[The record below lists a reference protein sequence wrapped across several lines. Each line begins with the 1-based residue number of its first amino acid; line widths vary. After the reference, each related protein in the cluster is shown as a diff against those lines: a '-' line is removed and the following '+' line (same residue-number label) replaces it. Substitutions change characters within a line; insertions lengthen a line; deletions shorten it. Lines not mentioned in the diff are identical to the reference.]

1 MRPLSIGA
9 ALFAIAAAAVSAQE
23 KPDEILNALKDRAVV
38 IEVTARIR
46 QGQGENE
53 SAAWNSES
61 SKVTLPGRPV
71 TIKLVGSNVV
81 IAAQFTPYKKED
93 GRNILVAQGQV
104 WVSTKDQGILYYTTM
119 QTIPLEY
126 GERVYFFPLGQK
138 QNDSGARIEVQIIL
152 RPYTPDDAAK
162 IQQGGGP
169 KDAPGASAATA
180 PAAAPERK
188 QAE

>member
-1 MRPLSIGA
+1 MRSLSIGA
-9 ALFAIAAAAVSAQE
+9 ALLAIAAAAVSAQE
-23 KPDEILNALKDRAVV
+23 KTDEILNALKDRAVV
-38 IEVTARIR
+38 IAVTARIL
-46 QGQGENE
+46 QGGNE
-53 SAAWNSES
+53 TAAWNSES
-61 SKVTLPGRPV
+61 SKVTIPGRPV

-138 QNDSGARIEVQIIL
+138 QSDAGSRIEVQIIL
-152 RPYTPDDAAK
+152 RPYTDDDAAK
-162 IQQGGGP
+162 LPQAAPAGAQSGGN
-169 KDAPGASAATA
+169 
-180 PAAAPERK
+180 AAAPERK
-188 QAE
+188 QPE